1 MSRQSEVGGLGWAL
15 RHYAAVVLAI
25 LVVAATLATMMAA
38 VSRQDAQYEATSL
51 VVAND
56 VRLRPEQV
64 PRFAQSVFDSGA
76 VAQTVT
82 LREGLEQDYRT
93 LNPAAIWMD
102 PVPDSITF
110 LVHGRSPDPL
120 QAARLANAASTAF
133 VEELNK
139 VGQDVG
145 TFSVQ
150 DTADAPL
157 TRTPTGLGTSLA
169 VMIALAAGG
178 VIALAVVWLL
188 YNTLRPVT
196 GGAEAA
202 DVAGVPL
209 LAEVGLPRRLS
220 SSSGTPS
227 GLRRLAGHLLRSGAD
242 AVVLAGPERSR
253 LAREHLVA
261 ELERLPGADHLRST
275 VLLPDTDDIP
285 LPGARGAMT
294 IVVVVPVGTP
304 ARQVRQV
311 CQDFM
316 AEEVLGVVLVHRAAD
331 VRPRRGED
339 QPAQQRTAADPDG
352 EAGPE
357 VEVLAA
363 DYRAG

>member
-1 MSRQSEVGGLGWAL
+1 MSRQSEIGGLGWAL

-25 LVVAATLATMMAA
+25 LVVATALATLMAA

-76 VAQTVT
+76 VAQTVAQ
-82 LREGLEQDYRT
+82 REGLDQDYRT
-93 LNPAAIWMD
+93 LRPSVIWMD
-102 PVPDSITF
+102 PVPESITF
-110 LVHGRSPDPL
+110 LVHGRSPDPV
-120 QAARLANAASTAF
+120 QAARLANSASLAF

-157 TRTPTGLGTSLA
+157 APTPTGLGTSLA

-178 VIALAVVWLL
+178 LISLAVVWLL
-188 YNTLRPVT
+188 YSTLQPVT
-196 GGAEAA
+196 SGAEAA
-202 DVAGVPL
+202 DAAGVPL
-209 LAEVGLPRRLS
+209 LAEVALPRRLS
-220 SSSGTPS
+220 SSGLTPT
-227 GLRRLAGHLLRSGAD
+227 GLRRLAGHLQRSGAD
-242 AVVLAGPERSR
+242 AVALAGPERSR
-253 LAREHLVA
+253 PFREQLVA

-275 VLLPDTDDIP
+275 ILLPDADDIP
-285 LPGARGAMT
+285 LPSTRDAMT
-294 IVVVVPVGTP
+294 VVVVVPIATP

-316 AEEVLGVVLVHRAAD
+316 PEEVLGVVLVQRAPT
-331 VRPRRGED
+331 VRSRGVGARHTVPRTVPEPRVGA
-339 QPAQQRTAADPDG
+339 QPG
-352 EAGPE
+352 
-357 VEVLAA
+357 VLAA